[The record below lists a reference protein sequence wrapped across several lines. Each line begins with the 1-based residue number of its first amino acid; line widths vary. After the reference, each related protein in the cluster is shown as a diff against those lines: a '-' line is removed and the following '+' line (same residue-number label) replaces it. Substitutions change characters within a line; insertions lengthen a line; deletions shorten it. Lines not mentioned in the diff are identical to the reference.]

1 MGRLEDGSH
10 AMTDRRNVVSDPGF
24 IRARAMETFFERLEQ
39 MCEGAIAIDRAGHVV
54 YVNEKYLSVL
64 GFAHASE
71 AIGRPIEEIIPNS
84 LMRRVVETGEPILL
98 DIMEFGREQFVVTR
112 MPIEDED
119 RKIIGAIGF
128 VLYDQLDSL
137 KPLMAR
143 VRRLERDLR
152 VARRQLSQPRS
163 ARFTFDDYVGD
174 TDGIAQA
181 KALARRAARQSVTV
195 LLTGETGTG
204 KEMLAQAIHNASSRA
219 GKPFVSVNVAAIP
232 DTLIESEF
240 FGTAPGAYTGA
251 DRKGRDGKFRIADG
265 GTLFLD
271 EIGEMPLQLQAK
283 LLRALQER
291 EIEPLGSDKV
301 VKVDVRVIAAT
312 NVDLQ
317 KRVNEG
323 AFRSD
328 LFYRLN
334 VLAITLPPLRD
345 CLDDLSEIS
354 ARLLEDIQ
362 MSGDYINPRITP
374 SAFAVLSRYGWPGN
388 VRELRNVLERAL
400 ILSDSGRLTS
410 EDFAKILPGCTE
422 SGTADGA
429 INGERPPGAGA
440 IVPYAQAEAAFEKRT
455 LEHALNASNGH
466 IAKAAKLLCIS
477 RATFYKKLARSGLG
491 SSTPPLSKS

>member
-1 MGRLEDGSH
+1 
-10 AMTDRRNVVSDPGF
+10 MTDRRNVVGDPGF
-24 IRARAMETFFERLEQ
+24 IRARAMVTLFERLEQ
-39 MCEGAIAIDRAGHVV
+39 LCEGAIAIDRAGHVV
-54 YVNEKYLSVL
+54 YVNEKYLPAL
-64 GFAHASE
+64 GLAHASE
-71 AIGRPIEEIIPNS
+71 AVGRPIEEIIPNS

-98 DIMEFGREQFVVTR
+98 DIMELGREHLVVTR

-119 RKIIGAIGF
+119 KRIIGAIGF

-143 VRRLERDLR
+143 VRQLESDLR
-152 VARRQLSQPRS
+152 VAKRQLSQPRP
-163 ARFTFDDYVGD
+163 ARFTFGDYVGD

-181 KALARRAARQSVTV
+181 KELARRAARQSVTV

-219 GKPFVSVNVAAIP
+219 EKPFVSVNVAAIP

-251 DRKGRDGKFRIADG
+251 DRRGRDGKFRIADG

-271 EIGEMPLQLQAK
+271 EIGEMPLQLQVK
-283 LLRALQER
+283 LLRALQDR

-345 CLDDLSEIS
+345 CIGDLPEIC
-354 ARLLEDIQ
+354 ARLLEDIRI
-362 MSGDYINPRITP
+362 SGDYINPRITP
-374 SAFAVLSRYGWPGN
+374 SAFAVLSSYDWPGN

-400 ILSDSGRLTS
+400 ILSDSGRLTG
-410 EDFAKILPGCTE
+410 EDFAKILPAGAKPE
-422 SGTADGA
+422 TAAEA
-429 INGERPPGAGA
+429 INGAKPSGVV
-440 IVPYAQAEAAFEKRT
+440 VPYAQAEAAFEKRT
-455 LEHALNASNGH
+455 LEHALIASNGQ
-466 IAKAAKLLCIS
+466 IAGAAKLLRIS
-477 RATFYKKLARSGLG
+477 RATFYKKLAKLGLAPSG
-491 SSTPPLSKS
+491 SPAV